1 MKKLV
6 LAVAFIGMG
15 SFAMAQQTT
24 TTPQE
29 REARRAEFQQKRA
42 QMEKDHLD
50 QMQKDLN
57 LNQAQVTQIKA
68 LHEKRKAEMKA
79 EFDKNKDARQAKM
92 EEMKAKRAQMDA
104 DMKQILTPDQYDK
117 WQADRKAKMEQRKVA
132 MKERGMKER
141 KMMKKPM
148 TTAAPEAN

>member
-6 LAVAFIGMG
+6 LAIAFIGMG

-24 TTPQE
+24 PQD
-29 REARRAEFQQKRA
+29 REARRAEMQQKM
-42 QMEKDHLD
+42 QQKEQEHLA

-57 LNQAQVTQIKA
+57 LNTSQVAQVKA
-68 LHEKRKAEMKA
+68 LQEKRKAEMKT
-79 EFDKNKDARQAKM
+79 EFAKNKEVRQAKM

-104 DMKQILTPDQYDK
+104 DMKKILTPEQYDK
-117 WQADRKAKMEQRKVA
+117 WQADRKAKMEQKRMA
-132 MKERGMKER
+132 MKDR

-148 TTAAPEAN
+148 NTAAPEVK

>member
-6 LAVAFIGMG
+6 LAIAFIGMG

-24 TTPQE
+24 PQDK
-29 REARRAEFQQKRA
+29 EARRAEMQQKR
-42 QMEKDHLD
+42 QQKEQEHLA

-57 LNQAQVTQIKA
+57 LNQSQVAQIKD

-79 EFDKNKDARQAKM
+79 DFEKNKETRQAKM
-92 EEMKAKRAQMDA
+92 DEMKAKRAQMDA
-104 DMKQILTPDQYDK
+104 DMKQILTPQQYDK
-117 WQADRKAKMEQRKVA
+117 WQADRKAKMEQKRVA
-132 MKERGMKER
+132 MKDR

-148 TTAAPEAN
+148 NTATPEVK

>member
-6 LAVAFIGMG
+6 LAIAFIGMG

-24 TTPQE
+24 PQD
-29 REARRAEFQQKRA
+29 REAKRAEMQQKMQQKEQENLA
-42 QMEKDHLD
+42 

-57 LNQAQVTQIKA
+57 LNASQVTQVKA

-79 EFDKNKDARQAKM
+79 DFAKNKEARQAKM
-92 EEMKAKRAQMDA
+92 EEMKAKRTQMDA
-104 DMKQILTPDQYDK
+104 DMKKILTPEQYDK
-117 WQADRKAKMEQRKVA
+117 WQADRKAKMEQKRMA
-132 MKERGMKER
+132 MKDR

-148 TTAAPEAN
+148 NTATPEVK

>member
-6 LAVAFIGMG
+6 LAIAFMGIG

-24 TTPQE
+24 PQDK
-29 REARRAEFQQKRA
+29 EARRAEMQQKM
-42 QMEKDHLD
+42 QQKEQEHLA

-57 LNQAQVTQIKA
+57 LNASQVTQVKA

-79 EFDKNKDARQAKM
+79 DFAKNKEVRQAKM

-104 DMKQILTPDQYDK
+104 DMKKILTPEQYDK
-117 WQADRKAKMEQRKVA
+117 WQADRKAKMEQKRMA
-132 MKERGMKER
+132 MKDKR
-141 KMMKKPM
+141 MMKKPM
-148 TTAAPEAN
+148 NTAAPEVK